1 MPLPARLYAMVVG
14 AGPSTGGCSLR
25 AGRPLAALAVLACV
39 VVCPRVAG
47 QAQAD
52 ATDSDLAA
60 VSTRTVA
67 LGAAG
72 GVKIGDVPLEV
83 YVARVLAG
91 EGEPNAPEATQQAL
105 AIAIRTYAVFN
116 AGRHKREGF
125 DLCDSTHCQVPR
137 SANANSRRAALATAG
152 RILTYKGAPAE
163 IFYSASCGGRSETA
177 SAAWPTVGVA
187 RPYLRSVKDNVHDD
201 DVPWTLEK
209 SLSELQAALERSGFS
224 GTLKNVEIKSRTKSE
239 RAATLKL
246 SGMRPDRI
254 AGDQFRAAIGT
265 TVLRSTAFSL
275 KKDHDTIRFTGRGY
289 GHGVGMCVIGAG
301 RRARRGETMTEI
313 LKVYYPG
320 LALQQL
326 SS

>member
-1 MPLPARLYAMVVG
+1 V
-14 AGPSTGGCSLR
+14 
-25 AGRPLAALAVLACV
+25 CV
-39 VVCPRVAG
+39 VACLRGVS
-47 QAQAD
+47 QAQTD
-52 ATDSDLAA
+52 VSDSDLAA
-60 VSTRTVA
+60 ISTRTVA
-67 LGAAG
+67 LGVNG
-72 GVKIGDVPLEV
+72 GGKLGDVPLEV

-116 AGRHKREGF
+116 TGKHKREGF
-125 DLCDSTHCQVPR
+125 DLCDSVHCQVPR

-177 SAAWPTVGVA
+177 SAAWPSTGVT

-201 DVPWTLEK
+201 DVPWMLEK
-209 SLSELQAALERSGFS
+209 SLSALQADLERSGFS
-224 GTLKNVEIKSRTKSE
+224 GTLKNVEIKSRTKSD
-239 RAATLKL
+239 RVATLRL
-246 SGMRPDRI
+246 SGMSPDRI

-301 RRARRGETMTEI
+301 RRARRGETMADI
-313 LKVYYPG
+313 LKAYYPG
-320 LALQQL
+320 LKMELL
-326 SS
+326 PS